1 MDLTKYG
8 SELKLFYGMFL
19 IISIISLFL
28 FKNYVFWFPYG
39 LSKVLDALYQVRVL
53 HENNKKGIDET
64 RYFWNCI
71 FVFLFS
77 IPFLEGMIFNFFVAL
92 IILPGFL
99 ASIYL
104 VISQVKDVKYESK
117 VIEYSMKRNIEE
129 FHKLKKWKKKNNFFI
144 SLDMKNR
151 CNILLKEE

>member
-1 MDLTKYG
+1 MRLDIFG
-8 SELKLFYGMFL
+8 
-19 IISIISLFL
+19 IVSLF
-28 FKNYVFWFPYG
+28 
-39 LSKVLDALYQVRVL
+39 
-53 HENNKKGIDET
+53 
-64 RYFWNCI
+64 
-71 FVFLFS
+71 FLFS
-77 IPFLEGMIFNFFVAL
+77 IPFLEGVISNFFVAL